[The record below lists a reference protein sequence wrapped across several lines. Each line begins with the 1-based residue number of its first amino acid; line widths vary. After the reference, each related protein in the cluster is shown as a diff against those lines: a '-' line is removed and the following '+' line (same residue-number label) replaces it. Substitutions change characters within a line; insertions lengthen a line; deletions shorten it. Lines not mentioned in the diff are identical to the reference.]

1 MWSIASSS
9 SFSLKDK
16 ILGGHFLVLIRESAR
31 NEFNLLIIPVG
42 DIILRHPFGFQ
53 SLPYFL
59 KAVLPMLF

>member
-1 MWSIASSS
+1 MVYCFFFFF
-9 SFSLKDK
+9 FSEEQ

-59 KAVLPMLF
+59 KVVLPMLF